1 MPIQTLI
8 ADDEPAARHRL
19 RRLARQEPDLDIV
32 GECADGVEA
41 VELIRTIQPELAI
54 VDVHMPRL
62 DGLAVAAAV
71 HQFEKPPLFIF
82 VTAFAEH
89 AMKAFRVAALDY
101 LLKPVEPQQFAAAIQ
116 RARATLAQQSSA
128 AMGHR
133 LSALLAELG
142 RDVIAPGG
150 APAPAPPRT
159 GGGYLERIPV
169 RHEDRVIY
177 VRTRD
182 VSYFEATG
190 NYVRLHVGKQVLQI
204 RQTMSALE
212 QQLDPDQF
220 VRIHRQTIVNLDS
233 VRELQP
239 WFAGDF
245 IVLLQDGTDLRISRT
260 YRDTF
265 DAAMSRGRR

>member
-1 MPIQTLI
+1 MPIHTLI
-8 ADDEPAARHRL
+8 ADDEPAARHRI

-32 GECADGVEA
+32 GECADGEDA
-41 VELIRTIQPELAI
+41 VALIRTLQPDLAI

-62 DGLAVAAAV
+62 DGIAVAAAA

-101 LLKPVEPQQFAAAIQ
+101 LLKPVEPEHFAAAIQ

-128 AMGHR
+128 AMGHK

-142 RDVIAPGG
+142 RG
-150 APAPAPPRT
+150 APVATSIPAIVMPT
-159 GGGYLERIPV
+159 NGGGYLERIPV
-169 RHEDRVIY
+169 RHDDRVIY
-177 VRTRD
+177 VRSRD
-182 VSYFEATG
+182 VDYFEATG

-212 QQLDPDQF
+212 QQLDPDHF
-220 VRIHRQTIVNLDS
+220 VRIHRQTIVNLDR

-245 IVLLQDGTDLRISRT
+245 VLILQDGRDLRISRT
-260 YRDTF
+260 YREQF